1 MPGKGNDART
11 RELKR
16 KKARED
22 QMKEDAKTRQVH
34 ELLLSTLP
42 KGWKVTK
49 RPPDPGE
56 KLRAV
61 RRTNSN

>member
-1 MPGKGNDART
+1 M

-22 QMKEDAKTRQVH
+22 QMKEDARLRKAYEV
-34 ELLLSTLP
+34 LLSTLP
-42 KGWKVTK
+42 KGWKVTR

-56 KLRAV
+56 KLGAVSTMRANWQQSS
-61 RRTNSN
+61 RA